1 MWRHFIKIGIS
12 ALLIAF
18 LFWRLDVDFHAL
30 AHVIQAPLFLILAF
44 AIPFSL
50 MPLFSV
56 NRWRTFLSV
65 IGIRESFLRLWRIN
79 YIAQFQGIIL
89 PSTQGQD
96 FFRIYHIEKL
106 HPEFRGKA
114 GSTVLVERLFGL
126 FLLLLF
132 CAAALPFAAQG
143 NDLRSCAMIL
153 GMICFGVLSVV
164 GFIFSPWCAR
174 LCNLRACKYAK
185 LQKIL
190 EYIHRFHTSLVDF
203 PYRKV
208 LVSSVCFI
216 AGFQF
221 STILIVDLLFRA
233 CGYDIPFGTHLALFP
248 VICILSMMP
257 ITIGGFG
264 VREGF
269 FVYFYTKIGV
279 AASAAFA
286 VSVLDYFVV
295 AMVPALFGGVLWLLT
310 PPTKNN

>member
-1 MWRHFIKIGIS
+1 MWRHFIKIAIS
-12 ALLIAF
+12 SLLIAF
-18 LFWRLDVDFHAL
+18 LFWRLDVNFSAL
-30 AHVIQAPLFLILAF
+30 AHVIHTPLFLLAAI

-65 IGIRESFLRLWRIN
+65 VGIRESFLRLWRIN

-106 HPEFRGKA
+106 HPSFRGKA

-132 CAAALPFAAQG
+132 SAAALPFAAQG

-153 GMICFGVLSVV
+153 GVICIGVLSVV
-164 GFIFSPWCAR
+164 SFIFSPWCAR
-174 LCNLRACKYAK
+174 LCDLRECKHTGIKK
-185 LQKIL
+185 LL
-190 EYIHRFHTSLVDF
+190 DYIHHFHTSLVNF

-208 LVSSVCFI
+208 LLSSVCYI

-221 STILIVDLLFRA
+221 STILIVYFLFLA
-233 CGYDIPFGTHLALFP
+233 CGYDVPFGTHLALFP

-269 FVYFYTKIGV
+269 FVYFYTKIGID
-279 AASAAFA
+279 ASAAFA

-295 AMVPALFGGVLWLLT
+295 VLFPSLVGGVLWLL
-310 PPTKNN
+310 PSSSKRN